1 MRTFVLNTPWEFR
14 GISSLPGVT
23 YDKRL
28 KKNTYTGERLP
39 DMLLPFAS
47 EDYSWE
53 RWLEDELNRSVL
65 PIAPVNPAL
74 RMKPR
79 PHQLEG
85 GKRIAQAVQAGYRGF
100 LEADGVGLGKTITCL
115 LGAYAAAKIKGFT
128 VKRPAK
134 VLIVCPKSAMP
145 HWSRTLHALGMD
157 NMRVAII
164 NYDRTKSLLAAPDSA
179 KKAKTT
185 RTRNKR
191 VASGGTPLVA
201 WDIIIADE
209 SHKLKG
215 IESSQRAKAFNRIGR
230 YADANEKAPFI
241 IWATA
246 TPGQNPLE
254 VGYLAPLVGQFLQK
268 GKLTMD
274 KWGAFLMQEGY
285 HVTESK
291 KKAGEHYWIRVRPG
305 VDEATVKKGRREDA
319 QRMRNILFDP
329 DFPSI
334 RRMPEDM
341 AGWPLV
347 QRIPF
352 EQELTYSQKELYAK
366 AWSEFCALLK
376 MAKRGRDSQS
386 ALVAQL
392 RFRQK
397 CSLLRAP
404 DTADFILDLLEN
416 NYQVAVSVFFRDS
429 IDAMAKVLDAKG
441 IPWAE
446 VSGRTD
452 ADGTRESERL
462 KFQRGEARVVFF
474 TVEEAISLHAGEVL
488 PDGTYATKTPRATVI
503 HDVRYSSLSCIQIE
517 GRAHRDGQHAN
528 AYYAFGHN
536 TVEEKIIRRMLANMA
551 TMKTM
556 SGDDEALIAEIETLL
571 ENEALKSTV
580 L

>member
-14 GISSLPGVT
+14 GITSLPGVT
-23 YDKRL
+23 YNKRL
-28 KKNTYTGERLP
+28 KKNVYTGARLP

-53 RWLEDELNRSVL
+53 RWLEDELNKAVL
-65 PIAPVNPAL
+65 PIKPVDPSL

-85 GKRIAQAVQAGYRGF
+85 GKRIAKAVQAGYRGF

-115 LGAYAAAKIKGFT
+115 LGAYAAAKLKGFT

-134 VLIVCPKSAMP
+134 VLIVCPKSAIP
-145 HWSRTLHALGMD
+145 HWSRTLHALTLD
-157 NMRVAII
+157 NMRVVII
-164 NYDRTKSLLAAPDSA
+164 NYDRTKSLLEPPASA
-179 KKAKTT
+179 KDAKTT

-191 VASGGTPLVA
+191 VAAGGVPLVA
-201 WDIIIADE
+201 WDVIIADE

-230 YADANEKAPFI
+230 YADSREKAPFI

-254 VGYLAPLVGQFLQK
+254 VGYLAPLVGQFLKK

-274 KWGAFLMQEGY
+274 MWGAHLVKEGY
-285 HVTESK
+285 HVSK
-291 KKAGEHYWIRVRPG
+291 GKTGHYW
-305 VDEATVKKGRREDA
+305 VKPNSRLTEEDVQKKRREDA
-319 QRMRNILFDP
+319 QRIRKILFAP

-376 MAKRGRDSQS
+376 VARRGRDSKS

-397 CSLLRAP
+397 CSLIRAQE
-404 DTADFILDLLEN
+404 TADFIVDLLEN
-416 NYQVAVSVFFRDS
+416 NHQVAVSVFFMDS
-429 IDAMAKVLDAKG
+429 IDEMAKVLTSKG
-441 IPWAE
+441 ISWAE
-446 VSGRTD
+446 VSGRSD
-452 ADGTRESERL
+452 AEGKRESERL
-462 KFQRGEARVVFF
+462 RFQRGEAKVVFF

-488 PDGTYATKTPRATVI
+488 PDGSYASKAPRATVI

-528 AYYAFGHN
+528 AYYMFGKN
-536 TVEEKIIRRMLANMA
+536 TVEEKIIKRMLSSMA

-556 SGDDEALIAEIETLL
+556 SGDDEVLIAEIETLL